1 MAGAGSDQAAA
12 PKTAAF
18 PPNGPGLRPE
28 FDGVELLL
36 MDHAT
41 PPETLLANLSR
52 LGAVLDSPKDGVPAE
67 IAWPDMTPELAE
79 ALSVDSI
86 TTWDYDLVKLNQL
99 TKGKPLAPLAFA
111 LIESYDLIGKLN
123 LDENTLKRYLV
134 AFESAY
140 NTCMY
145 HNPMHAADVMHAF
158 SYLIRGEIADAL
170 TSDELL
176 VALLSGPAHDLGHP
190 GVNNALLVKQKHP
203 VSIKYPTSV
212 LENFHAALAVELMQ
226 APERDVLSFLD
237 ATEDGAA
244 KKAELQQFMKDLVL
258 CTDMSLHGSI
268 MDRLKELQGDGK
280 GIDLGV
286 RENRVLALQTLLHA
300 ADLSNP
306 CKKWEIHVQWTHAIV
321 AEFFS
326 QGDLE
331 RHIGIEVTPMLDR
344 TLNCGRSSQKG
355 FFVHFIRP
363 LFVVC
368 AAVLPSIK
376 DKCDMMTSKL
386 DANVSRWTTLGF

>member
-1 MAGAGSDQAAA
+1 MAGAASDQAAA

-86 TTWDYDLVKLNQL
+86 TTWDYDLMKLNQVRVGRAALLALRLRLVRVLGRGGGCWRTPLVSRHSAHQRQLRSFQAVDAQPFSSPPRRHARARAHTHTHTRAILQL

-158 SYLIRGEIADAL
+158 S
-170 TSDELL
+170 
-176 VALLSGPAHDLGHP
+176 
-190 GVNNALLVKQKHP
+190 
-203 VSIKYPTSV
+203 
-212 LENFHAALAVELMQ
+212 
-226 APERDVLSFLD
+226 
-237 ATEDGAA
+237 
-244 KKAELQQFMKDLVL
+244 
-258 CTDMSLHGSI
+258 
-268 MDRLKELQGDGK
+268 
-280 GIDLGV
+280 
-286 RENRVLALQTLLHA
+286 
-300 ADLSNP
+300 
-306 CKKWEIHVQWTHAIV
+306 
-321 AEFFS
+321 
-326 QGDLE
+326 
-331 RHIGIEVTPMLDR
+331 
-344 TLNCGRSSQKG
+344 
-355 FFVHFIRP
+355 
-363 LFVVC
+363 
-368 AAVLPSIK
+368 
-376 DKCDMMTSKL
+376 
-386 DANVSRWTTLGF
+386 